1 MEEAPASRPDGSNV
15 DFSTCRRFDVSAQ
28 PLPHYT
34 SRMARRQRNYKA
46 IAARIEPVGSVD
58 ERMKAVVDL
67 LWGALSDLDVSWL
80 GFYLDQPGK
89 PDDQRLIL
97 GYCRDKPAC
106 SPLGLHG
113 VCGHALTSRQPQIVK
128 NVAELGANYIACD
141 PRDKS
146 EVAVPLIDREGH
158 AWGVL
163 DLDSHSVGAFTQ
175 RDVDGLTAVLR
186 AAGLLPAK

>member
-1 MEEAPASRPDGSNV
+1 
-15 DFSTCRRFDVSAQ
+15 
-28 PLPHYT
+28 
-34 SRMARRQRNYKA
+34 MARRQRNYKA

-80 GFYLDQPGK
+80 GFYLDQPDK

-106 SPLGLHG
+106 SPIGLQG
-113 VCGHALTSRQPQIVK
+113 VCGKALTTRQPQIVK

-141 PRDKS
+141 PRDRS
-146 EVAVPLIDREGH
+146 EVVVPLIDREGH
-158 AWGVL
+158 AWAVL
-163 DLDSHSVGAFTQ
+163 DLDSHSIGAFAQ